1 HNKVTTIIAIIMV
14 MVFSVTYLVVKMPYK
29 KEQGQHERPAPFCIR
44 LFTYIKQKVKVK
56 NIKAFD
62 EIDAIF

>member
-1 HNKVTTIIAIIMV
+1 

-44 LFTYIKQKVKVK
+44 LFTYIKQKVKVE

-62 EIDAIF
+62 EIDALF

>member
-1 HNKVTTIIAIIMV
+1 

-29 KEQGQHERPAPFCIR
+29 KEQEQHERPAPFCIR

>member
-1 HNKVTTIIAIIMV
+1 M
-14 MVFSVTYLVVKMPYK
+14 S
-29 KEQGQHERPAPFCIR
+29 GPAPFCIR

>member
-1 HNKVTTIIAIIMV
+1 MV

-44 LFTYIKQKVKVK
+44 LFTYIKQKVQKVKVK

>member
-1 HNKVTTIIAIIMV
+1 

-44 LFTYIKQKVKVK
+44 LFTYTYIKQKVKVK
-56 NIKAFD
+56 SIKAFD

>member
-1 HNKVTTIIAIIMV
+1 M
-14 MVFSVTYLVVKMPYK
+14 S
-29 KEQGQHERPAPFCIR
+29 APLLFVIR